1 MMLRIQGT
9 LILLPHQSNRQQL
22 PLLNLLSSSLRSLDL
37 HKEPLVEP
45 LKRYNSLRAVLT
57 SKALCLAVHPITGE
71 ILEEGEIVADLSHE
85 QLLALNEM
93 KEVDDA
99 AIDKMPIEPETE
111 TVENIEEI
119 VFEGETSKSTY
130 VRADGMEF
138 DSFDEEWMNEN
149 HEEIDEQLK
158 NRTSSD
164 NPTDSF
170 QEWRKRFLLKVV
182 KPTPPEAQVDFL
194 QFEKVKPH
202 GKILS
207 WMFVKDIHCVAI
219 KHEHGIQ
226 YFNSLLSILS
236 LPFYDVAALS
246 KLDIINHSNYFGATL
261 FSRKI
266 KFERKKGWKDE
277 LYKPQFPV
285 YQQIKFT
292 LDPSNN
298 TARYKLIYQ
307 PAKVMDN
314 IPLMLMKQNFL
325 DDMMLWCYDSDTH
338 EAEIVFK
345 EDRENFRMLDP
356 MWIVNMYVADISKL
370 FRHDIFYEDKD
381 THLALQFQRVD
392 CYCFY

>member
-1 MMLRIQGT
+1 MRATDNSRGIEMNCMKERSSELQRLVEAVKEKHDYMKEWYNSRNTKIVDGVKRITEGFEFVRRRVNIPWADRCKQQEVLQKRYHDAEDPGNPDPSATLEQPPATTSTQLIVFKPSQLGSSQGT
-9 LILLPHQSNRQQL
+9 
-22 PLLNLLSSSLRSLDL
+22 SSG
-37 HKEPLVEP
+37 
-45 LKRYNSLRAVLT
+45 T
-57 SKALCLAVHPITGE
+57 AVHPITGE
-71 ILEEGEIVADLSHE
+71 ILEEGEIVAHLSHE

-99 AIDKMPIEPETE
+99 EIDKMPIEPDTE

-119 VFEGETSKSTY
+119 VFEGETRKSTY
-130 VRADGMEF
+130 VRADGMGF

-149 HEEIDEQLK
+149 REEIDEQLK

-170 QEWRKRFLLKVV
+170 QEWRKRFLLKVE

-219 KHEHGIQ
+219 KREHRIQ

-246 KLDIINHSNYFGATL
+246 KLDIINRSNYFGTML
-261 FSRKI
+261 FARKI

-277 LYKPQFPV
+277 SFKPQFPV

-292 LDPSNN
+292 LDPSTN

-307 PAKVMDN
+307 PAKVMDK
-314 IPLMLMKQNFL
+314 IPLMPMKQKFL
-325 DDMMLWCYDSDTH
+325 
-338 EAEIVFK
+338 
-345 EDRENFRMLDP
+345 
-356 MWIVNMYVADISKL
+356 
-370 FRHDIFYEDKD
+370 
-381 THLALQFQRVD
+381 
-392 CYCFY
+392 